1 MYILLAILLI
11 FIILMLWAKDNIHDT
26 YRKDEDED
34 THGSN

>member
-26 YRKDEDED
+26 YRDEDED
-34 THGSN
+34 K